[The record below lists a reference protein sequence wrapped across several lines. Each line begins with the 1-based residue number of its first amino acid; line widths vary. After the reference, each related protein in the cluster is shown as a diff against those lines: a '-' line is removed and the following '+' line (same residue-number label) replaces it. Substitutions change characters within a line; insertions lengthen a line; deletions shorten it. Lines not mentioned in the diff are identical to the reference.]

1 MVEGSHKRNQI
12 FGTFRCLS
20 RTFFLE
26 RRTNSHKHDSHV
38 TLNQQT
44 YRCHLPVT
52 CKEGTWPRVHT
63 KLGVRKHVSCSMNNY
78 FEMQCNLKDTEKVGL

>member
-1 MVEGSHKRNQI
+1 MVEGSHKRNQV

-20 RTFFLE
+20 STFFLE
-26 RRTNSHKHDSHV
+26 RETNSHKHDSHV

-52 CKEGTWPRVHT
+52 
-63 KLGVRKHVSCSMNNY
+63 KLCLYPCLVIEMNTNESLY
-78 FEMQCNLKDTEKVGL
+78 VFRLADTS